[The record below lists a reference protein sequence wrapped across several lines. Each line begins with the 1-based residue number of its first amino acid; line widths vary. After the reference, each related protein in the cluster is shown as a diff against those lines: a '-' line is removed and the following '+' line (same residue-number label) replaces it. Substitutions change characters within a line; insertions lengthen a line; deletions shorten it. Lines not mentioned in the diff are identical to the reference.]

1 MSKPYD
7 VVNRDEA
14 IKECAGNPVSFYHV
28 IKPEIDFPG
37 DVAPSTPE
45 IYRKGKEN
53 FEKLV
58 REGILQNDPSE
69 QFFVYQLS
77 LNDHEQTGIVGCCAI
92 DDYFNDVI
100 KKHEL
105 TRPDKEE
112 DRKNH
117 IRTSK
122 LHYEPVMFSY
132 PHVDSIDWQV
142 EQVKHGEP
150 EYDFTTADG
159 IRHSVWLVR
168 DEKATRMITQLFEE
182 NVPKIYVADGHH
194 RTSAGALAGQEFVQ
208 ARKGTLDDG
217 KPDNYFLAVLF
228 PDNQLDILDYNR
240 VVKDLNGLSSAEFLL
255 LVERDFVVEKKSGHF
270 RPDALHTFGMY
281 LDGNWYKLI
290 ARSGTYNGNPI
301 GQLDVNILTNKVL
314 EPILGIVDLRTD
326 QRIDFVGGIRG
337 LGELERRVDSGEMKV
352 AFALY
357 PVSMQKIIE
366 IADAGHIMPPKVT
379 WFEPKLGSGL
389 FVYSLED
396 A

>member
-1 MSKPYD
+1 
-7 VVNRDEA
+7 
-14 IKECAGNPVSFYHV
+14 
-28 IKPEIDFPG
+28 
-37 DVAPSTPE
+37 
-45 IYRKGKEN
+45 
-53 FEKLV
+53 
-58 REGILQNDPSE
+58 
-69 QFFVYQLS
+69 
-77 LNDHEQTGIVGCCAI
+77 
-92 DDYFNDVI
+92 
-100 KKHEL
+100 
-105 TRPDKEE
+105 
-112 DRKNH
+112 
-117 IRTSK
+117 
-122 LHYEPVMFSY
+122 
-132 PHVDSIDWQV
+132 
-142 EQVKHGEP
+142 
-150 EYDFTTADG
+150 
-159 IRHSVWLVR
+159 
-168 DEKATRMITQLFEE
+168 KATRMITQLFEE